1 MRPKFGKLMN
11 ISGCLHKVGVW
22 PEPVSVQG
30 SQEHSIQVAKEK
42 GTVMFL

>member
-1 MRPKFGKLMN
+1 MAGTTQ
-11 ISGCLHKVGVW
+11 
-22 PEPVSVQG
+22 EVSVQG